1 MEKIK
6 IFNLTS
12 SAGRLQSTPKA
23 ISYQMSA
30 VKKLKANS
38 YKLTA
43 NKGFTLI
50 ELIVVVAII
59 GIVSGIIMTS
69 VNNSKAKGRDT
80 KRIADISII
89 QLALERHY
97 DVNKSY
103 PNSLSGL
110 DDSVPKKDPQN
121 TDYSYNCASSCQSYA
136 LNATL
141 ELNNGILD
149 DDAISGNGLI
159 YDVAPKF

>member
-1 MEKIK
+1 M
-6 IFNLTS
+6 NLS
-12 SAGRLQSTPKA
+12 KNPQPSPLSA
-23 ISYQMSA
+23 ISHQPSA
-30 VKKLKANS
+30 VKNLKPITYNL
-38 YKLTA
+38 KP

-89 QLALERHY
+89 QLALERYY
-97 DVNKSY
+97 DINKSY
-103 PNSLSGL
+103 PNSLSVL
-110 DDSVPKKDPQN
+110 DDFDDSVPEKDPQN
-121 TDYSYNCASSCQSYA
+121 ADYSYNCASSCQSYA

-141 ELNNGILD
+141 ELDNGILNS
-149 DDAISGNGLI
+149 DAIPGNGLI
-159 YDVAPKF
+159 YDVAPQF